1 MLLHYKEINKI
12 NLQLSNCYKQRN
24 KAQYALREAELNIA
38 KHEKEWNEL
47 MNNLLNEKELT
58 HNPYTHTL
66 PETKL

>member
-12 NLQLSNCYKQRN
+12 NLRLSDCYKQRN

-47 MNNLLNEKELT
+47 MNKLLSEKEL
-58 HNPYTHTL
+58 NYTVQ
-66 PETKL
+66 